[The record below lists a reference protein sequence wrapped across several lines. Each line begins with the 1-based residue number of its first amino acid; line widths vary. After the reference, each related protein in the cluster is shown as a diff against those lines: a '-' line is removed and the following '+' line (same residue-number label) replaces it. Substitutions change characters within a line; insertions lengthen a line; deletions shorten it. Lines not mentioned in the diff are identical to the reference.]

1 MPVKDEIRR
10 NVLERVSQ
18 GRPVVEGVLG
28 YSDSV
33 LPPLEHALIAG
44 HDVIFLGERGQ
55 AKSRMIRSLVNLL
68 DEWLPIV
75 AGSEINDDP
84 YRPVSRMARDLVGE
98 AGDDTPVAWVHRSER
113 YGEKLATP
121 DTSMADLIGEVDPI
135 KVAEG
140 RYLSDEL
147 TLHYGLVPRT
157 NRGIFAINELPDLA
171 ERIQVGLLDVL
182 EERDV
187 QIRGH
192 KVRLPLDILLVA
204 SANPEDY
211 TNRGRIITPLK
222 DRFGARIRTHYP
234 QDLETELTIVAQEA
248 RGFDALPV
256 RLHFPEYM
264 SEIVARVSQLARRN
278 PRVSQHSGVSVRLS
292 VTNQE
297 TLAAAAIR
305 RALRQGDTE
314 AVPRVSD
321 LGALVSSTLGK
332 LEIESLEEGEDE
344 EVVDKLIK
352 AAVLQTFREHCP
364 PETLGQVVGRLR
376 ARQGRARRARSC
388 LRGLCAH
395 PRGAAGAPDPGQ
407 RADARVGEPGGD
419 RQCPRAR
426 ARRAAPLQASQQ
438 GRGGPPGD
446 LPGPLGPWRG
456 DLPLLALGRDPD
468 RLRPRRRRHLVGD
481 QRRPHVPR
489 RRRVR
494 AAPVAAAGLCRP
506 RRSPH
511 RGPAGAV
518 RADPGTSAPRTRAA
532 RPRWCLQGHR

>member
-1 MPVKDEIRR
+1 MAATLGELRASSWRPVAVKDEIRR
-10 NVLERVSQ
+10 NVLRRVAE
-18 GRPVVEGVLG
+18 GKPVVEGVLG
-28 YSDSV
+28 YQDSV
-33 LPPLEHALIAG
+33 LPALEHALIAG

-68 DEWLPIV
+68 DEWVPIV

-84 YRPVSRMARDLVGE
+84 YRPISRFARDLVAE
-98 AGDDTPVAWVHRSER
+98 AGDDTPIAWVHRSDR

-147 TLHYGLVPRT
+147 TLHYGLVPRS

-192 KVRLPLDILLVA
+192 KVRLPLDVLLVA

-234 QDLETELTIVAQEA
+234 QDLETELMIVAQEA
-248 RGFDALPV
+248 RDLGAAAPV
-256 RLHFPEYM
+256 RLNFPEYM
-264 SEIVARVSQLARRN
+264 SEIVARMSQLARRN

-305 RALRQGDTE
+305 RALRQGDSE

-332 LEIESLEEGEDE
+332 LEIETLEEGEDE
-344 EVVDKLIK
+344 EVVDRLIK

-364 PETLGQVVGRLR
+364 PETLGNVVGGFEDGKVVHAGPDLASQDYAHILEEVPALRTPVTVLAPESESPAAIASALELVLEGLHLSKRLNKEASGARATYR
-376 ARQGRARRARSC
+376 AR
-388 LRGLCAH
+388 
-395 PRGAAGAPDPGQ
+395 
-407 RADARVGEPGGD
+407 
-419 RQCPRAR
+419 
-426 ARRAAPLQASQQ
+426 
-438 GRGGPPGD
+438 
-446 LPGPLGPWRG
+446 
-456 DLPLLALGRDPD
+456 
-468 RLRPRRRRHLVGD
+468 
-481 QRRPHVPR
+481 
-489 RRRVR
+489 
-494 AAPVAAAGLCRP
+494 
-506 RRSPH
+506 
-511 RGPAGAV
+511 
-518 RADPGTSAPRTRAA
+518 
-532 RPRWCLQGHR
+532 